1 MLNPQGLLSAV
12 AWTAHRALTSESR
25 RAYRWA
31 GCASLALAA
40 AITVTIAATGCSPQL
55 NTVRD
60 TLGPILES
68 GWRVYTG
75 QRPHVDFLV
84 SSGAL
89 YCWLMGLA
97 MHITGP
103 NANALAWTSLLPLV
117 PLGVYAWE
125 VTRRRFPA
133 GVSLLITAYVI
144 LLLTATR
151 PLAFNDSDYGPSHAL
166 SYAMQY
172 NRLGWSFLVVFVF
185 QCLVAPLKGLKPDGP
200 IMNGLAGLVAGLLIF
215 VKITFGAAAFAILL
229 FPVFVGDRDRRLLPL
244 LARLAGWGVAVVG
257 CIGAIGSSKAF
268 LGDQAMIGA
277 AASLQTRLEMI
288 RVLAIQS
295 IDSISILAIM
305 AVACAGL
312 LSLQPIKPDGI
323 AWWRELAALLAIV
336 ALGLFVGSSC
346 AQHGEIPLLTLAAF
360 TLAEACRRWVLAGN
374 GPSPQDPMQSPVGFG
389 WSTILLLGLVTLWAP
404 TAWAD
409 SFSIGYSYY
418 RKHHDAGASDTID
431 VPSLKMMHIDPWQKA
446 DIGIV
451 RDGLQLLKKRP
462 DLTNA
467 RILSFTNYNFF
478 PFALGLPSPRGG
490 ALCFHLNRIVNDR
503 AHPPA
508 ERVMSEVTHVMF
520 YHCPLDDLCG
530 ILQQEFMERAYG
542 EYLRKH
548 FHPVDE
554 SKLWTLWERN
564 SE

>member
-1 MLNPQGLLSAV
+1 
-12 AWTAHRALTSESR
+12 
-25 RAYRWA
+25 
-31 GCASLALAA
+31 
-40 AITVTIAATGCSPQL
+40 
-55 NTVRD
+55 
-60 TLGPILES
+60 
-68 GWRVYTG
+68 
-75 QRPHVDFLV
+75 
-84 SSGAL
+84 
-89 YCWLMGLA
+89 MGLA

-215 VKITFGAAAFAILL
+215 VKITFGAAAF
-229 FPVFVGDRDRRLLPL
+229 
-244 LARLAGWGVAVVG
+244 
-257 CIGAIGSSKAF
+257 
-268 LGDQAMIGA
+268 
-277 AASLQTRLEMI
+277 ASLQTRLEMI